1 MQSTIVAALDVDAD
15 VIVDIW
21 RRLKGLLGSSP
32 ENERTPQRE
41 SDHVDSVTERWRLLA
56 QYQADIPRCSLGCI
70 YKLVLEYDCSYTDF
84 ACICTRLE
92 VISQDVSFMS
102 CYNQCPLSPDQ
113 RWTPGRL
120 LDFCDLVGVQPAL
133 PDYMSQYTELHR
145 RQPVAERAFSWESGA
160 TGQVSALTVSDTA
173 TAIYASASDVEDFS
187 TMTVGAIQT
196 VFITKTATGF
206 ATSQTSSVSTY
217 LPTATSEPVD
227 PGLQSTSLSTGAK
240 AGIGVAIPLAVI
252 FIASILLWYIRR
264 RKRNGGDSEEHGG
277 AQLPTTVSPTSPV
290 VNNLP
295 FGKDGNAISELDGQQ
310 KLEADSNTKTPIF
323 ELDANMASPEKDS
336 GEQKQV
342 VIH

>member
-1 MQSTIVAALDVDAD
+1 M
-15 VIVDIW
+15 
-21 RRLKGLLGSSP
+21 
-32 ENERTPQRE
+32 
-41 SDHVDSVTERWRLLA
+41 
-56 QYQADIPRCSLGCI
+56 
-70 YKLVLEYDCSYTDF
+70 
-84 ACICTRLE
+84 
-92 VISQDVSFMS
+92 
-102 CYNQCPLSPDQ
+102 
-113 RWTPGRL
+113 
-120 LDFCDLVGVQPAL
+120 
-133 PDYMSQYTELHR
+133 
-145 RQPVAERAFSWESGA
+145 
-160 TGQVSALTVSDTA
+160 SALTVSDTA

-264 RKRNGGDSEEHGG
+264 RKRNGGDSEGHGG

>member
-1 MQSTIVAALDVDAD
+1 MLTASQNAGDCSLNTKQIYHAARFPL
-15 VIVDIW
+15 
-21 RRLKGLLGSSP
+21 
-32 ENERTPQRE
+32 Q
-41 SDHVDSVTERWRLLA
+41 
-56 QYQADIPRCSLGCI
+56 LGCI